1 MLHRTIS
8 CIEIAFFFLY
18 SWLML
23 TLVVVHGPYLFFFPS
38 SATVH
43 ADDEV
48 STMHMEDDNKDQEL
62 FARHVEENGG
72 CMPGG

>member
-1 MLHRTIS
+1 
-8 CIEIAFFFLY
+8 
-18 SWLML
+18 ML